1 MTPTLQPFAWYATV
15 ADAPDVKDT
24 VTQLGDIIAYVFVRL
39 LVAVLGVIPHEL
51 RIKLFTFLFR
61 LAFEFVPRM
70 KHTID
75 RNLSVAFPDKDATW
89 RRDIRRRNA
98 VEMARLLADTV
109 RLPKITPEWG
119 SEHIEIPVF
128 EHYRQRLNEDPSR
141 GILIATGHLGSF
153 ELLGHAIGLRGYPLA
168 AVARKFKSKRF
179 DSWWTGLRE
188 ARGNKIIDRRGAFKE
203 VVATL
208 SRGTSAA
215 VLFDQNVTRNHA
227 VFVNWFG
234 VPAATTK
241 SVALAALRTQVPIF
255 VASIRYLGTDR
266 YRVEALECDC
276 SDVYGNE
283 GLSTDE
289 KVGIITQR
297 LADVYCDMIRN
308 FPEGWFWLHRRWKTR
323 PDPSES
329 KFYL

>member
-1 MTPTLQPFAWYATV
+1 MN
-15 ADAPDVKDT
+15 
-24 VTQLGDIIAYVFVRL
+24 QLGDSIAYVVVRS
-39 LVAVLGVIPHEL
+39 LVAGLGVLPHGV
-51 RIKLFTFLFR
+51 RVNLFTFLFKVG
-61 LAFEFVPRM
+61 FVLIPRM

-75 RNLSVAFPDKDATW
+75 RNLSVAFPEKDAAW

-109 RLPKITPEWG
+109 RLPTLTPEWG
-119 SEHIEIPVF
+119 SDHVAIPIF
-128 EHYRQRLNEDPSR
+128 EQYCKRLHEDPSR

-203 VVATL
+203 VVSTL
-208 SRGTSAA
+208 SRGTSVA

-227 VFVNWFG
+227 VFVDWFG
-234 VPAATTK
+234 IPAATTK
-241 SVALAALRTQVPIF
+241 SVALAALRTQVPIY
-255 VASIRYLGTDR
+255 VASIRYTGNDR
-266 YRVEALECDC
+266 YHVEALECDC
-276 SDVYGNE
+276 SDIYQNE
-283 GLSTDE
+283 KATTDE
-289 KVGIITQR
+289 KVRELTQR
-297 LADVYCDMIRN
+297 LADVYCDMIRQ

-323 PDPSES
+323 PDPSEP
-329 KFYL
+329 KFYG

>member
-1 MTPTLQPFAWYATV
+1 MKQV
-15 ADAPDVKDT
+15 
-24 VTQLGDIIAYVFVRL
+24 GDLIAYACVRL
-39 LVAVLGVIPHEL
+39 LVAVLSVLPHDL
-51 RIKLFTFLFR
+51 RITLFTFLFR
-61 LAFEFVPRM
+61 VAFALIPRM
-70 KHTID
+70 KKTID
-75 RNLSVAFPDKDATW
+75 RNLAVAFPERDETW
-89 RRDIRRRNA
+89 RRDIRSRNA

-109 RLPKITPEWG
+109 RLPQLTPGWG
-119 SEHIEIPVF
+119 AAHVDIPVF
-128 EHYRQRLNEDPSR
+128 EHYRQRLSEDPSR

-179 DSWWTGLRE
+179 DAWWTGLRE

-255 VASIRYLGTDR
+255 VASIRYTGRDH
-266 YRVEALECDC
+266 YRVESLECDC
-276 SDVYGNE
+276 SDIYRNE
-283 GLSTDE
+283 EMSTDD
-289 KVGIITQR
+289 KVREITQR
-297 LADVYCDMIRN
+297 LADVYCDMIRQ

-323 PDPSES
+323 PRPEDAR
-329 KFYL
+329 FYS

>member
-1 MTPTLQPFAWYATV
+1 MAE
-15 ADAPDVKDT
+15 APDVKGT
-24 VTQLGDIIAYVFVRL
+24 VKQLGDIIAYVSVRS
-39 LVAVLGVIPHEL
+39 LVAALGVLPHWF
-51 RIKLFTFLFR
+51 RVKLFTFLFR
-61 LAFEFVPRM
+61 LGFVLIPRM
-70 KHTID
+70 KRTID
-75 RNLSVAFPDKDATW
+75 RNLLVAFPEKDAMW

-109 RLPKITPEWG
+109 RLPKLTPEWG
-119 SEHIEIPVF
+119 REHVEIPVF
-128 EHYRQRLNEDPSR
+128 EQYRQRLEQDSSR

-208 SRGTSAA
+208 SRGTSVA

-227 VFVNWFG
+227 VFVDWFG
-234 VPAATTK
+234 VAAATTK
-241 SVALAALRTQVPIF
+241 SVALAALRTNVPIF
-255 VASIRYLGTDR
+255 VASIRYTGNDR

-276 SDVYGNE
+276 SDIYRDE
-283 GLSTDE
+283 ASSTEE
-289 KVGIITQR
+289 KVQQITQR
-297 LADVYCDMIRN
+297 LAGLYCDMIRQ

-323 PDPSES
+323 PEPGEP
-329 KFYL
+329 KFYG